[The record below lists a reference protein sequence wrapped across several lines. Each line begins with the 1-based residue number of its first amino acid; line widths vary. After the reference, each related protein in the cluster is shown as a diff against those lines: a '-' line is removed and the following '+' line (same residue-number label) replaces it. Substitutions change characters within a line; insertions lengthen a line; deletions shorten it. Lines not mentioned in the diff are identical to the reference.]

1 VQTSF
6 FILIGGFLT
15 GVLWR
20 SCMSVGVY
28 GVVAVLAVCLCA
40 ALVLWRRVPTYV
52 LGLGVLGVC
61 TCMLGVVRTEW
72 AYRSYEHGRVRT
84 DGTLLTG
91 TGVVVR
97 EPDTRERGVLLTL
110 ALDPSEGGP
119 VTVVR
124 ATVPPHPV
132 FHYGD
137 RVRIVGTVRE
147 PTAFDTGTG
156 RTFDYPGYLMKEGV
170 HYEVSHAKLTSESGH
185 GGSRVVSR
193 LLEMKQAWL
202 ASLSRLMP
210 EPEASLAGGLVVGAK
225 RSLGERWLDAFRTS
239 GLIHLVVL
247 SGYNLTL
254 VANGIV
260 RGTRRL
266 PRGVGFA
273 LAVCGVVGF
282 VCMVGASATVVRASV
297 MALVGM
303 LAAYTSRPAHLVRA
317 LAFAGGVMVLW
328 NPFVLVFDPG
338 FQLSFAATVGLIFA
352 APLMERFL
360 TFVPAWGGV
369 RGVVGATLATQCAVL
384 PLLLYQVGTVSLVA
398 PFVNLLV
405 LPVVP
410 FIMALV
416 FVAGLCG
423 MVSVT
428 LTLPIAWGAHLLL
441 AYVFTVVERAA
452 ALPFAAVALP
462 PAPWWVIVL
471 LYLGL
476 SVLVWYAERGAVRAR
491 EACAEGTTPS

>member
-1 VQTSF
+1 MRTSF

-20 SCMSVGVY
+20 SCVPVGVY
-28 GVVAVLAVCLCA
+28 GVMAMLVVCLCA
-40 ALVLWRRVPTYV
+40 AIVVWRQVPAYV
-52 LGLGVLGVC
+52 IGLGVLGACSCV
-61 TCMLGVVRTEW
+61 LGVVRTEW
-72 AYRSYEHGRVRT
+72 AYRFYEHGRVFT
-84 DGTLLTG
+84 DGASLTG

-97 EPDTRERGVLLTL
+97 EPDARERGVLLTL
-110 ALDPSEGGP
+110 TLDTSEGAP
-119 VTVVR
+119 ATVVR

-137 RVRIVGTVRE
+137 MVRIVGTVRE
-147 PTAFDTGTG
+147 PVTFDTGTG

-170 HYEVSHAKLTSESGH
+170 HYEVSYAELTRLGGHAGNRMISW
-185 GGSRVVSR
+185 
-193 LLEMKQAWL
+193 LLGVKQAWL

-225 RSLGERWLDAFRTS
+225 RSLGERWLEAFRAT

-266 PRGVGFA
+266 PRRVGFT

-297 MALVGM
+297 MSLVGM
-303 LAAYTSRPAHLVRA
+303 LAAYTSRPTHLVRA

-352 APLMERFL
+352 APLVERFL
-360 TFVPAWGGV
+360 TFVPAWGGL

-410 FIMALV
+410 FVMALV

-428 LTLPIAWGAHLLL
+428 LALPAAWGAHLLL
-441 AYVFTVVERAA
+441 AYLFIVVERATT
-452 ALPFAAVALP
+452 LPFASVALP
-462 PAPWWVIVL
+462 PAPWWAIVL

-476 SVLVWYAERGAVRAR
+476 SVLLWCVQRTSVCVR
-491 EACAEGTTPS
+491 EV